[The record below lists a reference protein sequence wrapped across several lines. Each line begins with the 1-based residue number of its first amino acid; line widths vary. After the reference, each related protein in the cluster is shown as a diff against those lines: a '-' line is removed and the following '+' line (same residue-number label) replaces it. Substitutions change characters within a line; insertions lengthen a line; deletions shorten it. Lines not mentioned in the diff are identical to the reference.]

1 MTAATSG
8 PCVWLSEAEA
18 SSILHQRM
26 VYRKAANPQ
35 GCEMGPWG
43 ASTGIEPAGNLSLL
57 LEFQVDDNVA
67 SYMQYV
73 NEDSTILSGLADRAV
88 WNPKSGDIVVIKGGK
103 RVVVRLLDL
112 KEPSALTESDRQEKS
127 VAVAEK
133 IISKM

>member
-1 MTAATSG
+1 
-8 PCVWLSEAEA
+8 
-18 SSILHQRM
+18 
-26 VYRKAANPQ
+26 
-35 GCEMGPWG
+35 
-43 ASTGIEPAGNLSLL
+43 
-57 LEFQVDDNVA
+57 
-67 SYMQYV
+67 MQYV

-112 KEPSALTESDRQEKS
+112 KEPSALTESNRQEKS